1 MVKLAVNSIVSDDNR
16 PVDGVEIKVT
26 PDVLKNIIIQ
36 QSGTINQQNAT
47 IADQAQDIT
56 RLDHLVKLLQRAVF
70 GQKSERIIDT
80 EEEVQ
85 GVFADLLKEYHD
97 LNPSSE
103 EAPEEVAE
111 DKSSGNQKKRKP
123 RRSLE
128 ELLDSDLPHERIVI
142 DLPEDQKVDQN
153 GNQLVKIGEDVVSK
167 LAFQPGYWFW
177 KDYVYPKYADKNNAL
192 AGVKRAPAPDFA
204 IPGGHFDESFYANLI
219 YSKCAMH
226 LPFYRLEEDAKAN
239 GFDLSRQTMSS
250 SFIMAANVL
259 KPIVNLMKKD
269 LLQRDIAFS
278 DDTSVRMLAP
288 GTGKTD
294 KIHIWVYVAGGQG
307 PPYRIFEFAP
317 TRSGGNP
324 KKFFEEFNGYVH
336 CDAFSGYDILF
347 LDGNIIECGCWMHV
361 RRKFFEALDAPGELR
376 NSVIRMIRNIYR
388 YEEAMKKLDRETQ
401 GELILKIRNDKIRPI
416 IDELFSV
423 TAQALIDGIVMP
435 KSNFEKAINYM
446 HNLGQ
451 ALKNF
456 LENPYLQP
464 DNGESER
471 ALRPMTIGRK
481 NWLFFGSEEGG
492 KAMGTLMSIVQTCR
506 GMKINVR
513 EYLEDVMRRI
523 NGHPQSK
530 LHELLPGNWVKAE
543 SYYN

>member
-1 MVKLAVNSIVSDDNR
+1 MVKLAVNSIVSDGNR
-16 PVDGVEIKVT
+16 SADGTDFVT
-26 PDVLKNIIIQ
+26 TLDLFKNLIIQ
-36 QSGTINQQNAT
+36 KNETINQQSDKLNEQT
-47 IADQAQDIT
+47 GEIT
-56 RLDHLVKLLQRAVF
+56 RLEHLVKIFKKALF
-70 GQKSERIIDT
+70 GQKSERIIDID
-80 EEEVQ
+80 EEMQ
-85 GVFADLLKEYHD
+85 GVFADLLKEFD
-97 LNPSSE
+97 ELNPASE
-103 EAPEEVAE
+103 EEPEKPAE
-111 DKSSGNQKKRKP
+111 NKPSGTQKKRKP

-128 ELLDSDLPHERIVI
+128 ELINADLPRERIVI
-142 DLPEDQKVDQN
+142 DLPEDQKFDQD
-153 GNQLVKIGEDVVSK
+153 GNPLVKIGEDVVPK
-167 LAFQPGYWFW
+167 LAFQPSHWYW
-177 KDYVYPKYADKNNAL
+177 KDYVYPKYANKNDAL

-250 SFIMAANVL
+250 SFIKAANVL
-259 KPIVNLMKKD
+259 KPIVNLMKKY

-317 TRSGGNP
+317 TRSGKNP
-324 KKFFEEFNGYVH
+324 KKFFEKFNGYVH

-361 RRKFFEALDAPGELR
+361 RRKFVEALDAPSELR
-376 NSVIRMIRNIYR
+376 DLVIKMIRNIYR
-388 YEEAMKKLDRETQ
+388 YEAAMKKLDRETQ
-401 GELILKIRNDKIRPI
+401 GELILKIRNEKIRPI
-416 IDELFSV
+416 IEELFSV
-423 TAQALIDGIVMP
+423 TAQAVTDEIVMP
-435 KSNFEKAINYM
+435 KSNFTKAITYM
-446 HNLGQ
+446 HNLEQ

-513 EYLEDVMRRI
+513 EYIEDVMRRI

-530 LHELLPGNWVKAE
+530 LHELLPGNWKKAD
-543 SYYN
+543 SYYG

>member
-1 MVKLAVNSIVSDDNR
+1 MVKLAVNSISSDTSR
-16 PVDGVEIKVT
+16 SVDGTALEVT
-26 PDVLKNIIIQ
+26 PDVLKNIIM
-36 QSGTINQQNAT
+36 QQNAT
-47 IADQAQDIT
+47 INQQSETIKDQAQDIT
-56 RLDHLVKLLQRAVF
+56 RLDHLVKLLQKAIF
-70 GQKSERIIDT
+70 GPKSEKIIDI
-80 EEEVQ
+80 EEDVQ
-85 GVFADLLKEYHD
+85 GVFGDLLKEYD
-97 LNPSSE
+97 ELNPVSE
-103 EAPEEVAE
+103 EKPEDKAE
-111 DKSSGNQKKRKP
+111 DKPSGNQKKRKP

-128 ELLDSDLPHERIVI
+128 ELIDGDLPRERIVI
-142 DLPEDQKVDQN
+142 DLPEDQKVDKK
-153 GNQLVKIGEDVVSK
+153 GNSLIKIGEDTVSK
-167 LAFQPGYWFW
+167 LAFKPSYWFW
-177 KDYVYPKYADKNNAL
+177 KDYIYPKYADKKDAL
-192 AGVKRAPAPDFA
+192 AGVKRAPALDFA
-204 IPGGHFDESFYANLI
+204 IPGGRFDESFYANLI
-219 YSKCAMH
+219 YSRCSMH

-239 GFDLSRQTMSS
+239 DFGLSRQTMSS
-250 SFIMAANVL
+250 SFIKAATVL
-259 KPIVNLMKKD
+259 QPIVNLMKKD

-317 TRSGGNP
+317 TRSGNNP
-324 KKFFEEFNGYVH
+324 KKFFENFNGYVH

-361 RRKFFEALDAPGELR
+361 RRKFFEAQDAPKKLR
-376 NSVIRMIRNIYR
+376 NSVLRMIRNIYR
-388 YEEAMKKLDRETQ
+388 YEAAMKKLDRETQ
-401 GELILKIRNDKIRPI
+401 GKLILKIRNDKIRPI
-416 IDELFSV
+416 IDELFSI
-423 TAQALIDGIVMP
+423 TAQALVDGVVMS

-456 LENPYLQP
+456 MENPYLQP

-481 NWLFFGSEEGG
+481 NWLFFGSENGG

-506 GMKINVR
+506 RMKINVR
-513 EYLEDVMRRI
+513 EYIEDVMRRI

-530 LHELLPGNWVKAE
+530 LYELLPGNWTKAE

>member
-1 MVKLAVNSIVSDDNR
+1 MVKLAVNSIVSDDSR
-16 PVDGVEIKVT
+16 SVDGTAVEANL
-26 PDVLKNIIIQ
+26 DVFKNLIMQ
-36 QSGTINQQNAT
+36 KGVTINKQSDT
-47 IADQAQDIT
+47 INKQADDIR
-56 RLDHLVKLLQRAVF
+56 RLEHLVSLLKKAVF

-85 GVFADLLKEYHD
+85 GVFADLLKEFD
-97 LNPSSE
+97 ELNPASE
-103 EAPEEVAE
+103 EEPEEAAKDE
-111 DKSSGNQKKRKP
+111 PSGNQKKRKP

-128 ELLDSDLPHERIVI
+128 ELLDADLPHERIVI

-153 GNQLVKIGEDVVSK
+153 GNPLVKIGEDVVPK
-167 LAFQPGYWFW
+167 LAFQPGHWYW
-177 KDYVYPKYADKNNAL
+177 KDYVYPKYANKNNAL

-204 IPGGHFDESFYANLI
+204 IHGGHFDESFYANLI

-226 LPFYRLEEDAKAN
+226 LPFYRLEEDARAN

-250 SFIMAANVL
+250 SFIKAANVL

-269 LLQRDIAFS
+269 LLQRDVAFS

-307 PPYRIFEFAP
+307 PPYRIFEFAM
-317 TRSGGNP
+317 TRSGKNP
-324 KKFFEEFNGYVH
+324 KKFFKEFNGYVH

-361 RRKFFEALDAPGELR
+361 RRKFIEALDAPGELR

-423 TAQALIDGIVMP
+423 TSQALIDGIVMP
-435 KSNFEKAINYM
+435 KSNFEKAIHYM

-456 LENPYLQP
+456 TENQYLQP
-464 DNGESER
+464 DNGVSER

-530 LHELLPGNWVKAE
+530 LSELLPGNWKKAD
-543 SYYN
+543 SYYG